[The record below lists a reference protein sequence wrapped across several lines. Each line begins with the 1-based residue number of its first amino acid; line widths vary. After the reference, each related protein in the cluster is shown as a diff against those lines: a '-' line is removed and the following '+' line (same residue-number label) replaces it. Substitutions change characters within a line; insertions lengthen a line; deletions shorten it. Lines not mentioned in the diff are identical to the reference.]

1 MIALVDCNNFY
12 ASCERLFQPQLI
24 GKPVVVLSNNDG
36 CVIARSNEA
45 KALGIRMG
53 VPAFEIN
60 ELIANQH
67 VSVFS
72 SNYALYGDLSAR
84 VMHLLQAAAS
94 EVEIYSIDEA
104 FMHLDG
110 IPEKELLP
118 FCIDL
123 RQKIRKWTGIPV
135 SIGVAATK
143 TLAKVANKYVKKQ
156 SAENGVFI
164 LNDSKQ
170 IKTTLQEVAIG
181 DIWGMGG
188 ATSKKLN
195 AIGVLTAADFVSLP
209 LPYVRKQ
216 YTVTGER
223 TWRELQG
230 ESCIELE
237 TVVPTKKNICTSRSF
252 GTMLS
257 DYETI
262 AEAVSNHAASCSKKL
277 RAQKSVASVVQVFIH
292 TNGFRKDLPQYGSNI
307 CIQLPQPSNDAG
319 LMIHTA
325 LLGLKKIFVKG
336 YAYKKAG
343 IIVSELS
350 AANAVQGNLFELVN
364 PKKKEVGLVLDALNA
379 RFGNQKLR
387 IAAQGFGK
395 TWHLKQEKRSPCYT
409 TRWDNLLTIS

>member
-12 ASCERLFQPQLI
+12 ASCERLFEPKLL

-53 VPAFEIN
+53 APAFEIK
-60 ELIANQH
+60 ELIAREH

-72 SNYALYGDLSAR
+72 SNYALYGDISSR
-84 VMHLLQAAAS
+84 VMQILQTAAT

-104 FMHLDG
+104 FMQLSE
-110 IPEKELLP
+110 IPEKEFLP

-123 RQKIRKWTGIPV
+123 RKKIRKWTGIPV
-135 SIGVAATK
+135 SIGVATTK
-143 TLAKVANKYVKKQ
+143 TLAKVANKFVKKQ
-156 SAENGVFI
+156 LSDTGVFI
-164 LNDSKQ
+164 LTESAEIEKV
-170 IKTTLQEVAIG
+170 LQQVAVG

-195 AIGVLTAADFVSLP
+195 SIGIQTASDFIGLP

-216 YTVTGER
+216 FTVTGER

-237 TVVPTKKNICTSRSF
+237 TVTPTKKNICTSRSF
-252 GTMLS
+252 GQMLS
-257 DYETI
+257 DYETV
-262 AEAVSNHAASCSKKL
+262 AEAVANHAASCSAKL
-277 RAQKSVASVVQVFIH
+277 RAQKSAAGVVQVFIH
-292 TNGFRKDLPQYGSNI
+292 TNGFRKDLAQYGNNI
-307 CIQLPQPSNDAG
+307 CLQLSQPSNDAG
-319 LMIHTA
+319 TLIHTA
-325 LLGLKKIFVKG
+325 LLGLQHIFVKG
-336 YAYKKAG
+336 YSYKKAG

-350 AANAVQGNLFELVN
+350 ASNALQGNLFEAEH
-364 PKKKEVGLVLDALNA
+364 PKKKEVAKVLDALNK
-379 RFGNQKLR
+379 RFGSQKLR

>member
-53 VPAFEIN
+53 VPAFQIK
-60 ELIANQH
+60 ELIAAKQ

-72 SNYALYGDLSAR
+72 SNYALYGDISSR
-84 VMHLLQAAAS
+84 VMQILQTAAP

-104 FMHLDG
+104 FMHLQE
-110 IPEKELLP
+110 ILEKEILA
-118 FCIDL
+118 FCVDL
-123 RQKIRKWTGIPV
+123 RNKIRKWTGIPV
-135 SIGVAATK
+135 SIGVAPTK
-143 TLAKVANKYVKKQ
+143 TLAKVANKYAKKL
-156 SAENGVFI
+156 SSTTGVFI
-164 LNDSKQ
+164 LNDRNSIAQ
-170 IKTTLQEVAIG
+170 ILKEVAIG

-195 AIGVLTAADFVSLP
+195 KIGVYTAADFLALP

-216 YTVTGER
+216 FTVTGER

-230 ESCIELE
+230 EACIELE
-237 TVVPTKKNICTSRSF
+237 MVTPVKKNICTSRSF
-252 GTMLS
+252 GTMLH
-257 DYETI
+257 DYDTI
-262 AEAVSNHAASCSKKL
+262 AEAVANHTASCSAKL
-277 RAQKSVASVVQVFIH
+277 RAQNSVAGVVQVFIH
-292 TNGFRKDLPQYGSNI
+292 TNGFRKDLGQYGSNI
-307 CIQLPQPSNDAG
+307 CMQLPQPSNDAG
-319 LMIHTA
+319 VLIHTA
-325 LLGLKKIFVKG
+325 LLGLKKIFVNG
-336 YAYKKAG
+336 YSYKKAG

-350 AANAVQGNLFELVN
+350 AANAVQGNLFEMVN
-364 PKKKEVGLVLDALNA
+364 PRKKEVGLVLDSLNA
-379 RFGNQKLR
+379 RFGKQKLR

-409 TRWDNLLTIS
+409 TRWDNLLNIS

>member
-12 ASCERLFQPQLI
+12 ASCESLFQPQLI

-53 VPAFEIN
+53 VPAFEIK
-60 ELIANQH
+60 ELIANQN

-84 VMHLLQAAAS
+84 VMQLLQTDAP

-104 FMHLDG
+104 FMHLDR
-110 IPEKELLP
+110 IPERELLP

-135 SIGVAATK
+135 SIGVATTK

-156 SAENGVFI
+156 SAENGVLI
-164 LNDSKQ
+164 LNDGKQ

-181 DIWGMGG
+181 DIWGMGE
-188 ATSKKLN
+188 ATSKKLSG
-195 AIGVLTAADFVSLP
+195 IGVLTAADFVALP

-216 YTVTGER
+216 FTVNGER

-230 ESCIELE
+230 VSCIELE

-252 GTMLS
+252 ATMLS

-262 AEAVSNHAASCSKKL
+262 AQAVSNHAASCSAKL
-277 RAQKSVASVVQVFIH
+277 RSQKTVASVIQVFIH
-292 TNGFRKDLPQYGSNI
+292 TNGFRRDLPQYGRNI
-307 CIQLPQPSNDAG
+307 CMQLPQPSNDAG
-319 LMIHTA
+319 TLIHTA
-325 LLGLKKIFVKG
+325 LLGLQKIFVKG

-343 IIVSELS
+343 IIVSELCS
-350 AANAVQGNLFELVN
+350 ANAVQGNLFETAN
-364 PKKKEVGLVLDALNA
+364 PRKKEVGLLLDDLNA

-395 TWHLKQEKRSPCYT
+395 TWHFKQEKRSPCYT